1 MQPLVPGLGHGE
13 TQVVKGQGT
22 GRQAFVMKQ
31 CGHAPWNGEDQVAL
45 CDDGWCGH
53 EIGQPQGD
61 VALQAT
67 LRETAIE
74 LATEISHCSPLGI
87 RETRK
92 TMRGDLADRV
102 RAATDHELKIQ
113 DALRGTEDFKEGV
126 KAMAERRIPNWQGR

>member
-1 MQPLVPGLGHGE
+1 MFFTSRRFKAEEALEMGMVDVLVPME
-13 TQVVKGQGT
+13 Q
-22 GRQAFVMKQ
+22 
-31 CGHAPWNGEDQVAL
+31 
-45 CDDGWCGH
+45 
-53 EIGQPQGD
+53 
-61 VALQAT
+61 
-67 LRETAIE
+67 LRDTAIE

-126 KAMAERRIPNWQGR
+126 KAMAERRIPNWQGPLTRWPARRGPAFRRGSAKAVRT